1 MDEMKKNR
9 GAHIIMRVTE
19 EEKAIIEK
27 KADERGLS
35 MSAYVRMCVLG
46 GHERLCPHVRPG
58 R

>member
-27 KADERGLS
+27 KAD
-35 MSAYVRMCVLG
+35 A
-46 GHERLCPHVRPG
+46 
-58 R
+58 

>member
-9 GAHIIMRVTE
+9 CAHIIMRVTE

-35 MSAYVRMCVLG
+35 LSSYVRMMVLG
-46 GHERLCPHVRPG
+46 GKKA
-58 R
+58 

>member
-19 EEKAIIEK
+19 EEKTIIEQ

-35 MSAYVRMCVLG
+35 LSSYVRMMVLG
-46 GHERLCPHVRPG
+46 VKK
-58 R
+58 